1 MAASM
6 IGEVVLA
13 IVSLSALAFAGAC
26 LFILGLLCGA
36 LCPPAV
42 LRSFMECG
50 TAAAARDEPA
60 PDARAPKGT
69 MPDTVWVAQSCGRF
83 HLTEGCYGNATSL
96 VI

>member
-1 MAASM
+1 MGDSM

-36 LCPPAV
+36 MCPPRV
-42 LRSFMECG
+42 LRSFMEGG
-50 TAAAARDEPA
+50 TAARDDEPE
-60 PDARAPKGT
+60 PVTHAPKGT

-83 HLTEGCYGNATSL
+83 HLAEGCSGNATNL